1 MPRHH
6 TKSSAPGGSQRQLR
20 VGETVRHAVADILS
34 QGNVHDPDL
43 EGHIITVPEVRMSPD
58 LKLATVYVMPLG
70 GRDTDVVIAALERN
84 KKFLRGEIAHRV
96 NLKFAPD
103 IRFRIDERFD
113 EAERIEKLL
122 RTPAVQRDL
131 APDSDDE
138 LMIVT
143 TADSVIDSENR
154 RIARRLKKIFLST
167 TRVDDARRGNNDP
180 RQDSRQGKQPRQ
192 NNQPRRDK
200 RDVHGWVVLDKPIG
214 MTSTHAVAVLKR
226 LFQAKRAGHA
236 GTLDPLA
243 SGGLPI
249 ALGEATK
256 TVPFVMDGRKRY
268 RFTVTWGEERDTDDT
283 EGRATQTSELRP
295 TADAIRALLPRFTGL
310 IEQIPPQYSAI
321 KIQGERAYDLAR
333 DGETVELKPR
343 PVEIHELTLVEQADN
358 GHSVFEAE
366 CGKGTY
372 VRALAR
378 DIGRM
383 LGCFGHICALRRTLV
398 GPFTEADMIPLEQL
412 EALCNRAASGE
423 GSLADAL
430 LPVETALDDIPALA
444 VTRADAARLHRGQA
458 VLLRGRDAPNSSG
471 TVYVTVAGRLLALAE
486 IGNGELIPKRVFNL
500 TGLTASPVD
509 NESV

>member
-1 MPRHH
+1 
-6 TKSSAPGGSQRQLR
+6 
-20 VGETVRHAVADILS
+20 
-34 QGNVHDPDL
+34 
-43 EGHIITVPEVRMSPD
+43 
-58 LKLATVYVMPLG
+58 
-70 GRDTDVVIAALERN
+70 
-84 KKFLRGEIAHRV
+84 
-96 NLKFAPD
+96 
-103 IRFRIDERFD
+103 
-113 EAERIEKLL
+113 
-122 RTPAVQRDL
+122 
-131 APDSDDE
+131 
-138 LMIVT
+138 MIVT
-143 TADSVIDSENR
+143 TTNGVIDAQNADARDADANIFSEKR
-154 RIARRLKKIFLST
+154 SDEARR
-167 TRVDDARRGNNDP
+167 VNNDP
-180 RQDSRQGKQPRQ
+180 RQKQGKQNQ
-192 NNQPRRDK
+192 QPRRDK

-268 RFTVTWGEERDTDDT
+268 RFTVSWGEERDTDDT
-283 EGRATQTSELRP
+283 EGRVVKTSEARP
-295 TADAIRALLPRFTGL
+295 TADSIRELLPRFTGT
-310 IEQIPPQYSAI
+310 IEQVPPQYSAI
-321 KIQGERAYDLAR
+321 KVQGERAYDLAR

-343 PVEIHELTLVEQADN
+343 PVEIHELILVEHGDN
-358 GHSVFEAE
+358 GQSVFEAE

-378 DIGRM
+378 DMGRI
-383 LGCFGHICALRRTLV
+383 LGCFGHISALRRTIV
-398 GPFTEADMIPLEQL
+398 GPFTERDMIPLEQL

-500 TGLTASPVD
+500 SGLTASPTR
-509 NESV
+509 NNGSN